1 MGFDIRMPIGMLFTL
16 FGILLIGYGA
26 ATRGSAMY
34 AEHSL
39 GLNMNLRW
47 GVALLAFWLVTDPGG
62 SATWIKVN
70 VLFNLRDAA
79 EAIITFVKGVFNG

>member
-26 ATRGSAMY
+26 ATRESAIY

-39 GLNMNLRW
+39 GVNMNVWW
-47 GVALLAFWLVTDPGG
+47 GGVLLAFGLAMLALTR
-62 SATWIKVN
+62 
-70 VLFNLRDAA
+70 LRRK
-79 EAIITFVKGVFNG
+79 E